1 MRSFT
6 FTKADRILKRS
17 EFIRVARFG
26 KKLHNR
32 HFVATFCPGRLKKTR
47 LGITVTKKIG
57 NAAARNRIKRFTR
70 EYYRVNRHKITGDWD
85 INIIARKEAVALSSD
100 QAFSSL
106 RNIFDRISGG
116 CDY

>member
-17 EFIRVARFG
+17 DFTHVSRFG

-32 HFVATFCPGRLKKTR
+32 HFIATFCPGRSKKTR

-70 EYYRVNRHKITGDWD
+70 EYYRLNRHKITDDWD
-85 INIIARKEAVALSSD
+85 INIIARKEAVDLSSD

-106 RNIFDRISGG
+106 RNIFDRISGSY
-116 CDY
+116 DY